1 MNGIRNTRK
10 MPHKLVPPVDD
21 DSRTTGVRSY
31 QDLARKILEETAAGS
46 VAADQRLP
54 SERTLADMFGVS
66 RTAVREAIIALEVQG
81 LVEVRLGSGIYL
93 QPPGASGPSRL
104 PAFDVPTGPGPLETL
119 RARVLVEAEI
129 AAAAASER
137 RDADLDRMLDALATM
152 RLQLADKD
160 AYDAADRRFHLAIA
174 EATGNR
180 VLQHMVEAMWDNAR
194 QDPRWDKIEQHF
206 HSEQLREASL
216 KDHQAIFAAIA
227 ERQPEQARQAMQQH
241 LGRVISQF
249 SQAWY

>member
-1 MNGIRNTRK
+1 
-10 MPHKLVPPVDD
+10 MPNKLVPTADD

-31 QDLARKILEETAAGS
+31 QDLARKILEETTADSA
-46 VAADQRLP
+46 VADQRLP

-93 QPPGASGPSRL
+93 QPTGPSRL
-104 PAFDVPTGPGPLETL
+104 PVFDVPTGPGPLETL

-152 RLQLADKD
+152 RQQLGDKD
-160 AYDAADRRFHLAIA
+160 TYDAADRRFHLAIA
-174 EATGNR
+174 KATGNR
-180 VLQHMVEAMWDNAR
+180 VLQHMVQAMWDNAR

-227 ERQPEQARQAMQQH
+227 ERKPEQARQAMQQH

>member
-1 MNGIRNTRK
+1 
-10 MPHKLVPPVDD
+10 
-21 DSRTTGVRSY
+21 
-31 QDLARKILEETAAGS
+31 
-46 VAADQRLP
+46 
-54 SERTLADMFGVS
+54 
-66 RTAVREAIIALEVQG
+66 VREAIIALEVQG

-93 QPPGASGPSRL
+93 QPSGAGGASGLSRL

-216 KDHQAIFAAIA
+216 KDHQAIFAAIV
-227 ERQPEQARQAMQQH
+227 ERQPAQARQAMQQH